1 MPALVA
7 LIRPVSSTI
16 ADCELTHLER
26 LPIDVQRAR
35 AQHAAYAYVLRD
47 RDCRVVTLPGAD
59 DLPDSVFVEDTA
71 IVLDEIAIITRPGAP
86 ARRAEVA
93 TVAAELARHRPVTR
107 MQPPATLDGGDV
119 LRLGHTLFVG
129 ASSRTGSDGIA
140 ALRTAAE
147 PFGYRVVP
155 VALTG
160 CLHLK
165 TAATAVAADRL
176 LVNPQWVDTSVFGSV
191 QRIEVAAHEPFGA
204 NALLVGDHVIC
215 AAAFPAT
222 CERLVNAGLA
232 VHTVDVSELAKAE
245 GGVTCC
251 SIIFEDRPEA

>member
-1 MPALVA
+1 MPGLVA
-7 LIRPVSSTI
+7 LTRPVSSAI

-26 LPIDVQRAR
+26 VPIDVPRAR
-35 AQHAAYAYVLRD
+35 AQHAAYATALRE
-47 RDCRVVTLPGAD
+47 RDCRVITLPGAD

-86 ARRAEVA
+86 SRRAEVDA
-93 TVAAELARHRPVTR
+93 VAAELARHRPVTR
-107 MQPPATLDGGDV
+107 MQPPATLDAGDV
-119 LRLGHTLFVG
+119 LRIGRTLFVG
-129 ASSRTGSDGIA
+129 ASGRTGSAGIA

-176 LVNPQWVDTSVFGSV
+176 LVNPQWVDTSAFGKV
-191 QRIEVAAHEPFGA
+191 QRIEVAPHEPFAG
-204 NALLVGDHVIC
+204 NALLVGDHVIY

-222 CERLVNAGLA
+222 CERLVSAGIA

-251 SIIFEDRPEA
+251 SIVFAA

>member
-1 MPALVA
+1 VPGLVA
-7 LIRPVSSTI
+7 LTRPVSSAI
-16 ADCELTHLER
+16 ADCELTHLEHV
-26 LPIDVQRAR
+26 PIDVQRAR
-35 AQHAAYAYVLRD
+35 VQHAAYASALRD
-47 RDCRVVTLPGAD
+47 RDCRVVTLPAAH

-86 ARRAEVA
+86 SRRAEVA
-93 TVAAELARHRPVTR
+93 TVAAELAHHRPVTR
-107 MQPPATLDGGDV
+107 MQSPATLDGGDV
-119 LRLGHTLFVG
+119 LRIGRTLFVG

-155 VALTG
+155 VPLTG

-165 TAATAVAADRL
+165 TAATAIADDRL
-176 LVNPQWVDTSVFGSV
+176 LVNPQWVDTGAFGNV
-191 QRIEVAAHEPFGA
+191 QRIEIAAHEPFAG
-204 NALLVGDHVIC
+204 NALLVGDHVIYPS
-215 AAAFPAT
+215 AFPAT
-222 CERLVNAGLA
+222 YERLVSAGLT

-251 SIIFEDRPEA
+251 SIVFEA